1 MSAID
6 NPETTAPA
14 GEIYRAFWRW
24 HFYAGLLVLPIL
36 MLMALT
42 GGLYLFKD
50 ELTAVI
56 HRPLVV
62 VAEGPAQTTPTA
74 WIKAAETATGGKARQ
89 VVIPERP
96 DRSVQVSIEA
106 KGEKQTAYVD
116 PRTGAVLGTT
126 QPGGVMGVVKHLHS
140 LEIAGPVM
148 NLMVE
153 VVAGWAI
160 VLVATGVFLWWPR
173 GQKGGVVTVRS
184 QPAKRLFW
192 RDLHAV
198 TGVFA
203 GGVILFLAV
212 TGMPWSAFWGK
223 EVRQITTQAGLG
235 RPKPPVAP
243 EHHDKPAP
251 VEEAAGVPWSLQTK
265 APPAS
270 KSQTETDP
278 HAGHAMRAHQAG
290 SLDADAIVAKA
301 RAAGLTGGFTLSL
314 PKTPG
319 GTWTAAYMPDKVE
332 DTRAVYL
339 DGGDGRVLADIGYSD
354 FGPAARVIEWG
365 IAVHEGKQFG
375 LINKLVMLAGCIAVW
390 LMGVSAVVMW
400 WKRRPRGRL
409 AAPARPTHR
418 GAYAGL
424 LAIVLPLAILYPL
437 VGASLIV
444 ALAIDLI
451 VRRRTTSPRLQTG
464 V

>member
-14 GEIYRAFWRW
+14 GEIYSAFWRW

-50 ELTAVI
+50 ELTAVV

-62 VAEGPAQTTPTA
+62 VAGGPPQTTPTA

-89 VVIPERP
+89 VVIPERA

-116 PRTGAVLGTT
+116 PRTGVVLGTT

-148 NLMVE
+148 NLIVE

-223 EVRQITTQAGLG
+223 EVRQITTQAGWG
-235 RPKPPVAP
+235 RPKPPVA
-243 EHHDKPAP
+243 EQHHGKPAP
-251 VEEAAGVPWSLQTK
+251 VEEATGAPWALQTK
-265 APPAS
+265 APPPSAA
-270 KSQTETDP
+270 KTDMSA
-278 HAGHAMRAHQAG
+278 HAHHMMMDADAP
-290 SLDADAIVAKA
+290 LDANAIVAKA

-319 GTWTAAYMPDKVE
+319 ETWTAAYMPDKVE

-365 IAVHEGKQFG
+365 ISVHEGEQFG
-375 LINKLVMLAGCIAVW
+375 LMNKLVMLAGCIAVW

-418 GAYAGL
+418 GAYVGL